1 MSYKVKIT
9 PFANRTAKKLN
20 LPTASCG
27 ESSDVRKRTLSKS
40 LANPRG
46 KPRGRRSLIVLS
58 PDIKKAAKAALKE
71 LAQNPFLGKELQAEL
86 NGFWSY
92 KFMRYR
98 IVFKADPK
106 EKVIVIWA
114 IGHRRDIYETLSNH
128 LLSL

>member
-9 PFANRTAKKLN
+9 PFANRTAKKF
-20 LPTASCG
+20 
-27 ESSDVRKRTLSKS
+27 
-40 LANPRG
+40 
-46 KPRGRRSLIVLS
+46 S
-58 PDIKKAAKAALKE
+58 PEIKKAAKAALKE

-86 NGFWSY
+86 SGFWSY

-114 IGHRRDIYETLSNH
+114 IGHRHDIYETLSNH